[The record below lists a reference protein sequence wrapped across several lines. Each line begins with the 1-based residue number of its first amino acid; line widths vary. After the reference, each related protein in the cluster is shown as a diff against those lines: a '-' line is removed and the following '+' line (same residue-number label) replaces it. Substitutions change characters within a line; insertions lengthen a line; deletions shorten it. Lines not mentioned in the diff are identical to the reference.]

1 MMKNSKTALVTGAN
15 KGIGFETAKQLAAL
29 GYTVYLGSR
38 NKENGLK
45 AVKELNKQGFTD
57 IDTLEIDVTNKE
69 SIQKAKEELK
79 TKISHLDILVNNAG
93 ISGVVSNPPSIDSID
108 NVRNVLETNFFGAA
122 QVTQHFLELL
132 NKSHAP
138 RIVNVSSELGSLT
151 LQSNPEWE
159 FYPYKVFAYNT
170 SKTALNSFTIMLA
183 HEFKDTAL
191 KINSVAPGY
200 TATDLTDFGGE
211 RTPDMGAKVI
221 VKYATLDTDG
231 PTGKFFNE
239 EGEVVW

>member
-1 MMKNSKTALVTGAN
+1 MQNGKTALVTGAN

-29 GYTVYLGSR
+29 GYNVYLGNR
-38 NKENGLK
+38 NKANGLK
-45 AVKELNKQGFTD
+45 AVKELNTLGFTD
-57 IDTLEIDVTNKE
+57 VDILELDVTNKE
-69 SIQKAKEELK
+69 SIQEAKKELK
-79 TKISHLDILVNNAG
+79 TRVSHLDVLINNAG
-93 ISGVVSNPPSIDSID
+93 ISGIVSNPPSIDSID
-108 NVRNVLETNFFGAA
+108 NVRNVLETNFFGVL

-132 NKSHAP
+132 NKSNAP

-170 SKTALNSFTIMLA
+170 SKTALNSFTVMLA
-183 HEFKDTAL
+183 YEFKDTAF

-200 TATDLTDFGGE
+200 TATDLTNFGGK

-221 VKYATLDTDG
+221 VKYATLEANG

-239 EGEVVW
+239 DGEVTW

>member
-1 MMKNSKTALVTGAN
+1 MKNDKTALITGAN

-29 GYTVYLGSR
+29 GYNVFLGSR
-38 NKENGLK
+38 NKANGLK
-45 AVKELNKQGFTD
+45 AIEELNKLGFTNVQA
-57 IDTLEIDVTNKE
+57 LEIDVTNKE
-69 SIQKAKEELK
+69 SIQNAKEELK
-79 TKISHLDILVNNAG
+79 TKISHLDVLINNAG
-93 ISGVVSNPPSIDSID
+93 IAGIISNLPSVDSID
-108 NVRNVLETNFFGAA
+108 NIRNVLETNFLGAV

-132 NKSHAP
+132 GKSNAP

-170 SKTALNSFTIMLA
+170 SKTALNSATVMFA

-200 TATDLTDFGGE
+200 TATDLTNFGGE

-221 VKYATLDTDG
+221 VKYATLDING

-239 EGEVVW
+239 NGEVAW